1 MRQSKQAYSPNAV
14 LQMWKQIA
22 ALLLVISIACSLT
35 SCATSAAGFKSYVD
49 SIDGYEF
56 LYPNGWLPVKVAG
69 GTDVVLHDLI
79 EVTENVSVVINP
91 VPEGKTLKDL
101 GTPSEVGYK
110 LSKSAIAPPDSG
122 REAELVNAAMREVGG
137 KNYYLLEYAVKLP
150 SGQARHNLASVA
162 VSRGKLFTFNASA
175 PERRW
180 KKVQKLFESVVD
192 SFSVY

>member
-1 MRQSKQAYSPNAV
+1 MRQLKSAYSPNAV

-22 ALLLVISIACSLT
+22 ALLLVISIACGLT
-35 SCATSAAGFKSYVD
+35 SCATATAGLKSYVD
-49 SIDGYEF
+49 SVDGYEF
-56 LYPNGWLPVKVAG
+56 LYPNGWLPVKVSAG
-69 GTDVVLHDLI
+69 PDVVLHDLI
-79 EVTENVSVVINP
+79 EVTENISVVINP

-101 GTPSEVGYK
+101 GTPSQVGYK

-150 SGQARHNLASVA
+150 NGQARHNLASVA
-162 VSRGKLFTFNASA
+162 VSRGKLLTLNASA